1 MKKLYFII
9 FVVLCSYAMGQET
22 YFVSDG
28 IVYNI
33 TSESARTIEVA
44 FYQHLNVN
52 PYSGAV
58 TIPQTVVHNETAY
71 TVTALGP
78 SAFEGCTGVTSL
90 TLPATI
96 RSIGSYCFYNCSFTS
111 LQMPDSL
118 QYLGDHAFLY
128 SNISSLHLPAGF
140 EGYCDAAFW
149 AKNLTS
155 ITVDEANAHYRS
167 IDGCLYS
174 KDSLTLC
181 IVPSGKTG
189 TITVPSFV
197 RHIGRQA
204 FGFNSRATSV
214 SLPEG
219 LTSIGDFAF
228 NACHTVNNIVIPSTV
243 THIGLCP
250 FSYCPQLTDLTIASG
265 NTHYVMEGL
274 MIYSA
279 GFDTLVSCHKSGVTV
294 TLNPN
299 VRVVGGFENNTWVR
313 NIDMPA
319 EVTDILDNCFNGCSF
334 PYISLPSQIKRIGA
348 LAFANNSV
356 LSSVTINSQLDTIG
370 EAVFQNDD
378 LDYIRFRVGNPPA
391 VKGAGP
397 LAEIDGID
405 IIYIPCGTVGLW
417 RTDSYW
423 SQFADKYRED
433 CDDII
438 TSENS
443 AVSIYPNPATAR
455 LTIALAGGES
465 IIEMINSKGQTV
477 LLLKGI
483 GSQAEI
489 DVSRLSRG
497 IYFLR
502 INSSDGIHTQKVI
515 LK

>member
-1 MKKLYFII
+1 MKRLYIII

-33 TSESARTIEVA
+33 TSESARTVEVA

-52 PYSGAV
+52 PYSGDV
-58 TIPQTVVHNETAY
+58 TIPPTVVHNETAY

-78 SAFEGCTGVTSL
+78 SAFEDCTGVTSL

-128 SNISSLHLPAGF
+128 SNISSLYLPAGF
-140 EGYCDAAFW
+140 EGYGDAAFW
-149 AKNLTS
+149 AKNLTN
-155 ITVDEANAHYRS
+155 ITVHEANAHYRS

-204 FGFNSRATSV
+204 FGFNSRATSM

-228 NACHTVNNIVIPSTV
+228 NVCHTVNNIVIPSTV
-243 THIGLCP
+243 THIGLSP
-250 FSYCPQLTDLTIASG
+250 FSYCPQLTNLTIASG
-265 NTHYVMEGL
+265 NTHYVMDGL

-279 GFDTLVSCHKSGVTV
+279 GFDTLISCHKSGANV

-334 PYISLPSQIKRIGA
+334 STITLPSQIKRIGA
-348 LAFANNSV
+348 LAFANNGV
-356 LSSVTINSQLDTIG
+356 LSSVTINSQLDTVG
-370 EAVFQNDD
+370 EAAFQNTW
-378 LDYIRFRVGNPPA
+378 LEYIKFTVGNPPA
-391 VKGAGP
+391 VKGIGP
-397 LAEIDGID
+397 FDETCTVE
-405 IIYIPCGTVGLW
+405 IIYIPCGADATW
-417 RTDSYW
+417 WTDSYW
-423 SQFADKYRED
+423 SQFAIKYRED
-433 CDDII
+433 CDAINA
-438 TSENS
+438 SENS
-443 AVSIYPNPATAR
+443 GVSIYPNPATAR
-455 LTIALAGGES
+455 LTIALVS
-465 IIEMINSKGQTV
+465 DNSNIELINSKGQTV
-477 LLLKGI
+477 LL
-483 GSQAEI
+483 QRAEGKLSEI
-489 DVSRLSRG
+489 NVSHLPRG
-497 IYFLR
+497 VYILR
-502 INSSDGIHTQKVI
+502 INSLEGNHRNKVI
-515 LK
+515 LQ

>member
-1 MKKLYFII
+1 MKRLYFII

-33 TSESARTIEVA
+33 TSESEQTVEVA
-44 FYQHLNVN
+44 FYQFLLDN
-52 PYSGAV
+52 PYSGAI
-58 TIPQTVVHNETAY
+58 TIPPSVVHDGTTY
-71 TVTALGP
+71 TVTALGR

-90 TLPATI
+90 TLPATV
-96 RSIGSYCFYNCSFTS
+96 RSFGSYCFYDCNFAS

-118 QYLGDHAFLY
+118 KHIGDHAFLY
-128 SNISSLHLPAGF
+128 SNISTLHLPAGF
-140 EGYCDAAFW
+140 EGYGDAAFW

-155 ITVDEANAHYRS
+155 IAVDEANAHYRS

-228 NACHTVNNIVIPSTV
+228 NVCHTVNNIVIPSTV

-250 FSYCPQLTDLTIASG
+250 FSYCPQLTNLTIASG
-265 NTHYVMEGL
+265 NTHYVMDGL

-279 GFDTLVSCHKSGVTV
+279 GFDTLVSCHKSGANV

-334 PYISLPSQIKRIGA
+334 SDITLPANMKRIGA
-348 LAFANNSV
+348 LAFANNNA
-356 LSSVTINSQLDTIG
+356 LNSVTINSQLDTIG
-370 EAVFQNDD
+370 EAVFQNGW
-378 LDYIRFRVGNPPA
+378 LEYIRFAVGNPPA
-391 VKGAGP
+391 VKGSGP
-397 LAEIDGID
+397 LEETGNVGT
-405 IIYIPCGTVGLW
+405 IYIPCGADATW
-417 RTDSYW
+417 WTDSYW

-433 CDDII
+433 CGAINR
-438 TSENS
+438 SENS
-443 AVSIYPNPATAR
+443 AISIYPNPATAR

-465 IIEMINSKGQTV
+465 IIELINSKGQTI
-477 LLLKGI
+477 LLQKAI
-483 GSQAEI
+483 GKQAEI
-489 DVSRLSRG
+489 DVSRLPRG
-497 IYFLR
+497 VYFLR
-502 INSSDGIHTQKVI
+502 INSSEGTHTQKVI

>member
-1 MKKLYFII
+1 MKRLYFII

-33 TSESARTIEVA
+33 TSESARTVEVA

-90 TLPATI
+90 TLPVTI

-128 SNISSLHLPAGF
+128 SNISSLYLPAGF
-140 EGYCDAAFW
+140 EGYGDAAFW
-149 AKNLTS
+149 ARNLTS

-228 NACHTVNNIVIPSTV
+228 NVCHTVNNIVIPSTV

-334 PYISLPSQIKRIGA
+334 STITLPSQIKRIGA

-356 LSSVTINSQLDTIG
+356 LSSVTLNSQLDTIG
-370 EAVFQNDD
+370 EAVFQNAD

-397 LAEIDGID
+397 LAEIGSIEV
-405 IIYIPCGTVGLW
+405 IYIPCGTGGLW

-433 CDDII
+433 CDGII

-455 LTIALAGGES
+455 LTIALAGGKN